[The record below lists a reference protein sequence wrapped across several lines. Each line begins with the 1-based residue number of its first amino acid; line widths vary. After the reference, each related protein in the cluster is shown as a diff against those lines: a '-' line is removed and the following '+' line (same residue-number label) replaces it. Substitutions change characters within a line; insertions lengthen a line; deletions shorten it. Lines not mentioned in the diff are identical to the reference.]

1 MLRLIVVARR
11 PSTPSS
17 PRKCR
22 SQAVAAR
29 VPGVR
34 QNDIRAPGRRP
45 PRRRPCNDAVLRQ
58 HLNDPSGQC
67 HSDGHLCV
75 PTRPAHRHPARLSPD
90 QAPPRNPHLRPR
102 ALTHDR
108 VKSDTPTRGPRRR
121 HRDRSAE
128 PAGHPRS
135 PRSRSRR
142 QTPGRDKAI
151 TPRTSKTA
159 SDAEPVENR
168 VTPRFHDTGRTAR
181 HAQGAQDDHRS
192 RRNSARRPPDGQADT
207 PTDLGAELDRSRRGI
222 RPISAKNEG
231 VGRRGRGEA
240 GGAPDVN
247 GSSSRERTFLPSF

>member
-29 VPGVR
+29 GPGVR

-90 QAPPRNPHLRPR
+90 QAPPRDPHLRPR

-108 VKSDTPTRGPRRR
+108 VKGDAPAHCPRP

-128 PAGHPRS
+128 PASHPRS

-151 TPRTSKTA
+151 TPRTSKAA

-192 RRNSARRPPDGQADT
+192 RRNSAQRPPDGQADT
-207 PTDLGAELDRSRRGI
+207 PNRSRCGTE
-222 RPISAKNEG
+222 PISVRN
-231 VGRRGRGEA
+231 
-240 GGAPDVN
+240 
-247 GSSSRERTFLPSF
+247 